1 MLAKR
6 RASEYTGGVFLSAP
20 CPGIAMIDR
29 SLIAAHLDSCLED
42 ASHLHLPG
50 YRRGKVR
57 DTFDLGDRL
66 VLVTTDRQSA
76 FDRVLAS
83 IPFKGQALNQVS
95 AFWFEQTTDIIP
107 NHVISIP
114 DPNVTIG
121 RKGRVVP
128 IEFVVRAYLTG
139 STSTSVWRNY
149 QAGVRHYCG
158 HSLPD
163 GLVKNQKLERAI
175 VTPTTKSDEH
185 DELTSGDELVERGV
199 VDRST
204 WQRMEETAL
213 ALFSRGQEIAAKN
226 GMILVDTKY
235 EMAWD
240 IDNQLMVVDEIHT
253 PDSSRYWL
261 ADSYADRFAA
271 GQEPENIDKE
281 FLRLW
286 FVEHC
291 DPYNDAVLPAAPAEL
306 VIELSARYAQL
317 YERITGREFIP
328 VTSPAVRDRLKASL
342 RDLGA

>member
-1 MLAKR
+1 
-6 RASEYTGGVFLSAP
+6 
-20 CPGIAMIDR
+20 MIDR
-29 SLIAAHLDSCLED
+29 DLIAAHLDQCLED
-42 ASHLHLPG
+42 AAHLNLPG

-83 IPFKGQALNQVS
+83 IPFKGQVLNQVS
-95 AFWFEQTTDIIP
+95 AFWFEQTADILP
-107 NHVISIP
+107 NHVLSVP

-121 RKGRVVP
+121 RKGQVVP

-139 STSTSVWRNY
+139 STSTSAWRNY
-149 QAGVRHYCG
+149 QAGVRDYCG
-158 HSLPD
+158 HRLPD
-163 GLVKNQKLERAI
+163 GMVKNQKLDRAI

-199 VDRST
+199 GDRST

-213 ALFSRGQEIAAKN
+213 ALFDRGQEIAARN

-235 EMAWD
+235 ELAWD
-240 IDNQLMVVDEIHT
+240 QEGELMVVDEIHT

-261 ADSYADRFAA
+261 ADSYRSRFDA

-291 DPYNDAVLPAAPAEL
+291 DPYNDAVLPAAPPEL
-306 VIELSARYAQL
+306 VTELSARYIQL
-317 YERITGREFIP
+317 YERITGRDFEP
-328 VTSPAVRDRLKASL
+328 VTAPPIRERLQRAL
-342 RDLGA
+342 ALV